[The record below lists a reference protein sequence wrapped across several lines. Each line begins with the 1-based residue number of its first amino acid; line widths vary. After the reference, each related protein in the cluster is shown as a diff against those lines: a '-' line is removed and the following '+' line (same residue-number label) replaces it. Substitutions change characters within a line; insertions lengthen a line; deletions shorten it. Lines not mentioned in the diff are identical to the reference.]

1 MKQKLFTLLTL
12 LLCAVSTMWAST
24 VDDLAVISKDHNV
37 YFEDKVTAKVN
48 EGTLFDNSCLL
59 SLAGGNNYA
68 TNKGTDATISK
79 LYCLRVKSSTQDV
92 LAFKVN
98 SACTLTLYADR
109 VKDRTPILNTS
120 ISTTNGI
127 TGEVTATD
135 GNKGYATYIIPSA
148 GTYYIIGNG
157 SDCFLAGLE
166 FSFAA
171 ITAPIITASNATI
184 TATESGVEATY
195 GITVTGANLTGS
207 TLTATLNPLVP
218 GLSVTLDETT
228 ITAGAITTKATL
240 HYTATK
246 NASGSTTLTL
256 SDGTTNK
263 DVTITYKAHVAA
275 TELEAISEAI
285 TFDLSKVGTSGM
297 GAITLDD
304 GYVVLSD
311 AGSDVSFADN
321 IAVSCIPNV
330 GVTWRND
337 AVQAPLFKFKTDV
350 PGNVTLKFS
359 DVGSSS
365 GRAHRY
371 AAVNDVLTNVYSTTS
386 ASSGVVTCSP
396 ISVEAGEVII
406 KGQVE
411 GENNTYMHNQIR
423 VFEIVFTP
431 NKAVTIT
438 DAGWATLYTPDA
450 LDFAK
455 AKPAGLKAYT
465 ATLNDNIVTLTK
477 VDNVPAQTGVVLKGA
492 ANTYSIP
499 VITNSTNDEKG
510 SMVGSTTDTNLEANT
525 AYILGIN
532 GTTGKAQFFINSE
545 GTIEAGKAYLPAG
558 NTNEAKALSV
568 VFADDLTGIT
578 NANAAEEIAQPA
590 KRIVNGQ
597 LVIEKNGKRYN
608 AAGAEF

>member
-1 MKQKLFTLLTL
+1 M
-12 LLCAVSTMWAST
+12 
-24 VDDLAVISKDHNV
+24 

-184 TATESGVEATY
+184 KATESGVEATY

-263 DVTITYKAHVAA
+263 DVTITYKAQVAA

-359 DVGSSS
+359 DVGSSE
-365 GRAHRY
+365 GRAKRY
-371 AAVNDVLTNVYSTTS
+371 AAVNNELTDVYSTTS
-386 ASSGVVTCSP
+386 SSGDVTCSP
-396 ISVEAGEVII
+396 IPVEAGEVII

-411 GENNTYMHNQIR
+411 GENNTYTHNQIR

-438 DAGWATLYTPDA
+438 AAGWATLYTPDA

-499 VITNSTNDEKG
+499 VITSSTNNEKG
-510 SMVGSTTDTNLEANT
+510 SMMGSTTDTNLAANT

-532 GTTGKAQFFINSE
+532 GENKAQFFINSA
-545 GTIEAGKAYLPAG
+545 GTIKAGKAYLPVGA
-558 NTNEAKALSV
+558 NPAKALSV